1 MMTIKTGVWAAAL
14 ATCLA
19 LAPPAGAAGP
29 PVETP
34 SLEALVKSGKLPPVA
49 QRLPENPRVERMA
62 DTGRQPGTHGGELRI
77 LMAGSKDVRL
87 MVVYGYARLVGYNGK
102 YEIAP
107 DILEKVDVDQDRVF
121 TLHLRKGHRWSD
133 GHPFTTEDFRYYWED
148 VANNE
153 KLSPTGVPAHLLV
166 AGEKPKV
173 EFVDDYTVRYS
184 WSRPNPTFLPLL
196 AGASP
201 LYIYQPA
208 HYMKQFHE
216 RYANVEELNKLARA
230 RGMRNWAPLH
240 NTLDKQY
247 ANDNPDLPKLDP
259 WINTTSAPSD
269 RFVFVRNPYFHR
281 IDADGRQLPYIDRVI
296 MNVADNKIIPAKT
309 GAGESDLQARYLRFS
324 DYTFLRAAQKDH
336 DFDTRLWR
344 TGIGAQVAL
353 YPNLNAKDPV
363 WYKLNRDV
371 RFRRALSLAINRHE
385 INQVIYYGLALESQ
399 NTVLPESPL
408 YKKEYAEAWA
418 QFDLKQA
425 NGLLDQIGL
434 TKRNDRGFRLLP
446 DGRITEIIVE
456 TAGESTEQVDVLE
469 LIRDSW
475 AQIGIKLFTKP
486 SQREVFRNRIFAG
499 ETMMA
504 VWFGMDN
511 GIATPDM
518 APDEMTP
525 VNQVQLQWP
534 KWGQFYETKGRSG
547 EVPDTVEGKELLRLH
562 SQWRDARDRGEREK
576 VWDRILE
583 INSDQLFTIG
593 IVSGVLQPV
602 VVSRRLRNLPDKATF
617 NWEPGAHFGVY
628 RIDGLWLEGASRTVA
643 AKGAAPKPKQP

>member
-1 MMTIKTGVWAAAL
+1 MARSSFYRAAVAV
-14 ATCLA
+14 CVLA
-19 LAPPAGAAGP
+19 LPAAGSAAEYIDSP
-29 PVETP
+29 
-34 SLEALVKSGKLPPVA
+34 ALDAQVKSGKLPPIA
-49 QRLPENPRVERMA
+49 KRLPDNPKIENMA
-62 DTGRQPGTHGGELRI
+62 ATGRKPGQHGGDLRT

-87 MVVYGYARLVGYNGK
+87 MVVYGYARLVGYNEK
-102 YEIAP
+102 YEIVP
-107 DILEKVDVDQDRVF
+107 DILEKVDVDQGRVF

-133 GHPFTTEDFRYYWED
+133 GHPFTTEDFRYFWED

-153 KLSPTGVPAHLLV
+153 KLSPTGVPAQFLV
-166 AGEKPKV
+166 AGEKPAV
-173 EFVDDYTVRYS
+173 EIVDAHTVRYS
-184 WSRPNPTFLPLL
+184 WTKPNPTFLPQL

-240 NTLDKQY
+240 NMLDKQY

-259 WINTTSAPSD
+259 WINTTATPSD

-281 IDADGRQLPYIDRVI
+281 IDAQGRQLPYIDRVI
-296 MNVADNKIIPAKT
+296 MNIADNKIIPAKT
-309 GAGESDLQARYLRFS
+309 GAGESDLQARYLRF
-324 DYTFLRAAQKDH
+324 DNYTFLRGAQKDH

-344 TGIGAQVAL
+344 TGIGSQVAL
-353 YPNLNAKDPV
+353 FPNLNVKDPT
-363 WYKLNRDV
+363 WHKLNRDV

-385 INQVIYYGLALESQ
+385 INQVIYYGLALEAQ
-399 NTVLPESPL
+399 NTVLPGSPL
-408 YKKEYAEAWA
+408 YKKEYAESWTR
-418 QFDLKQA
+418 FDLKQA
-425 NGLLDQIGL
+425 NALLNDIGM
-434 TKRNDRGFRLLP
+434 TKRDDRGFRLLP
-446 DGRITEIIVE
+446 DGRVAEIIVE

-504 VWFGMDN
+504 VWTGLDN

-518 APDEMTP
+518 APDELTP

-562 SQWRDARDRGEREK
+562 VSWREARDRTEREK
-576 VWDRILE
+576 VWRRILE
-583 INSDQLFTIG
+583 INADQVFSIG

-602 VVSRRLRNLPDKATF
+602 VMSRRLRNLPDKGIF
-617 NWEPGAHFGVY
+617 NWEPGAQFGIY
-628 RIDGLWLEGASRTVA
+628 RLDSVWLDAPARTA
-643 AKGAAPKPKQP
+643 AAENTPQQPKQP